1 MRYTVTRQ
9 ITLMANNH
17 ERIQIMAPSFFIAH
31 NILPSKYH
39 QNVFITSFRYS
50 AHRHCCKTLKISF

>member
-1 MRYTVTRQ
+1 
-9 ITLMANNH
+9 MANNH